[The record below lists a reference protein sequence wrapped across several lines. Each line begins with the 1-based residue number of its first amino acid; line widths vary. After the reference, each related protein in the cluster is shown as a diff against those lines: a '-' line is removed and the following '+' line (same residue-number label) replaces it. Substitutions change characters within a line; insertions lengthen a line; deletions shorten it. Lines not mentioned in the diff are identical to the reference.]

1 MSCAKKQ
8 APSLFDFP
16 EDGWPL
22 GSEFLAKEKLLE
34 ALTGFARGQL
44 AECMADPD
52 GMFCPGIREAIKKG
66 GDSVHDMLWINI
78 MDWLLFDRAVDNEGR
93 TNADL
98 YWSRK
103 KMFLPGLQKK
113 VLAMMRMAKMELFE
127 IRAVY
132 PGRGFE
138 LKRLGDGSMF
148 QVVEMK
154 ASRSLSRWTI
164 LASRLWVLDDAYRLS
179 GSMYWFQ
186 PRQRPHVLARQK
198 KIMRADGDPWDS
210 RERFSPEICRVW
222 IDPLIHPVPRRFCNR
237 DGDEIVI
244 CRAVFQV
251 DDLEAA
257 RKALCGQKEIIIND
271 VGDDMLDWFSLEK
284 DAAGQPTVLGIFRF
298 QEGELR
304 FECNSRHRF
313 RRGMKVLEKTLG
325 DSIRLKKKEL
335 IPWQELFER
344 GEDTESKEVEIP
356 SDVQKEII
364 QDYMR
369 KRMENW
375 PGTRVPLL
383 GDKTPRQAVR
393 TKAGRAAV
401 ARLLKEFENAE
412 EEKRRRGDPAVDPG
426 FLWRELDL
434 DPEDY

>member
-1 MSCAKKQ
+1 
-8 APSLFDFP
+8 
-16 EDGWPL
+16 
-22 GSEFLAKEKLLE
+22 
-34 ALTGFARGQL
+34 
-44 AECMADPD
+44 
-52 GMFCPGIREAIKKG
+52 
-66 GDSVHDMLWINI
+66 
-78 MDWLLFDRAVDNEGR
+78 
-93 TNADL
+93 
-98 YWSRK
+98 
-103 KMFLPGLQKK
+103 
-113 VLAMMRMAKMELFE
+113 
-127 IRAVY
+127 
-132 PGRGFE
+132 
-138 LKRLGDGSMF
+138 
-148 QVVEMK
+148 
-154 ASRSLSRWTI
+154 
-164 LASRLWVLDDAYRLS
+164 
-179 GSMYWFQ
+179 
-186 PRQRPHVLARQK
+186 
-198 KIMRADGDPWDS
+198 
-210 RERFSPEICRVW
+210 
-222 IDPLIHPVPRRFCNR
+222 
-237 DGDEIVI
+237 
-244 CRAVFQV
+244 V